1 MTSKRLYRI
10 LLPTVTFLGGVFIQ
24 LLLERW
30 VSLGIVTTLSLVL
43 VLISLA
49 FLFTASLHILESIES
64 KFRIVDK
71 NLSSKFEIV
80 NEKLIEIFNHSG
92 LTVNCIEDGK
102 EEISYFRASELINN
116 AKLSLTIVSPWH
128 PFREWQVNTATEG
141 QTHYYQAL
149 VRKITEHQN
158 SKSIFHRR
166 IIQVPKE
173 YENNPLEFAK
183 ETPFFN
189 CIKHSVTVQ
198 TLHPRSCQIRKCPS
212 LLNIHF
218 TIVDQRYIIMP
229 IFTLNQNQRMERYG
243 ALIYDDVG
251 RNFVNYLESIYSI
264 LESLSQPILTDSLI
278 SQ

>member
-10 LLPTVTFLGGVFIQ
+10 LVPAVTFLGGVFIQ
-24 LLLERW
+24 LLIERW
-30 VSLGIVTTLSLVL
+30 VSLGIVTSLSLVL

-64 KFRIVDK
+64 KFNIVDK
-71 NLSSKFEIV
+71 NLSNKFDLV

-92 LTVNCIEDGK
+92 LTVTCIEDGK

-116 AKLSLTIVSPWH
+116 AKSSLTIVSPWH
-128 PFREWQVNTATEG
+128 PFRELQVDTAADG
-141 QTHYYQAL
+141 QTHYYQAIE
-149 VRKITEHQN
+149 RKITEYQN

-173 YENNPLEFAK
+173 YEYNPLEFAR

-189 CIKHSVTVQ
+189 CIKHSVMVQ
-198 TLHPRSCQIRKCPS
+198 TDYPRSCQIRKCRG

-218 TIVDQRYIIMP
+218 TIIDQRYIIMP

-243 ALIYDDVG
+243 ALIYDDIG
-251 RNFVNYLESIYSI
+251 RNFVNYLESIYSV
-264 LESLSQPILTDSLI
+264 LESLSQPILSDSLI
-278 SQ
+278 SK